1 MLLMSAQVLERLQL
15 KLVIRVITD
24 HIILTFNEC
33 KSAMSS

>member
-15 KLVIRVITD
+15 KLVTD